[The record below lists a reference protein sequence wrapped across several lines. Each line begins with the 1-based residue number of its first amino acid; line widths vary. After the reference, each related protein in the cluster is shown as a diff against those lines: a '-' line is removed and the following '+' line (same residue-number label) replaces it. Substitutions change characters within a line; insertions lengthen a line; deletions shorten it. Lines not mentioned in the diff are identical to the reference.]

1 MVKQKR
7 PTNSYKYK
15 KDDLLQ
21 LLQLFQ
27 LEITITHLNHQLPNI
42 SLQLMAWPLRQSSDF
57 RNQERRWTKKNCS
70 NCSTVTKW

>member
-7 PTNSYKYK
+7 PTISYKYK

-27 LEITITHLNHQLPNI
+27 LEITITHLNNPLPNI
-42 SLQLMAWPLRQSSDF
+42 SLQLMAWPLWQSSDF
-57 RNQERRWTKKNCS
+57 RNKERRWTKKNCS
-70 NCSTVTKW
+70 NCSTETKW

>member
-27 LEITITHLNHQLPNI
+27 LEITITHLNNPLPNI
-42 SLQLMAWPLRQSSDF
+42 SFQLMAWPFRQSSDF